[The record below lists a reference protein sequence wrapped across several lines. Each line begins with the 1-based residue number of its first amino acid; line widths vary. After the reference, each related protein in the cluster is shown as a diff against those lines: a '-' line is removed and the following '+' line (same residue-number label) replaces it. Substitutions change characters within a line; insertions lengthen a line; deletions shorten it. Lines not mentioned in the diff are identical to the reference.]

1 MTSVGQRA
9 VFQSLG
15 QIRSLQCRNHF
26 LEVAFHKPIQIV
38 KSKPGA
44 VVGNAVLRKVVSADF
59 FFAATR
65 SDLTPAM
72 GRIFLRFFTLFGF
85 EQTRAQNIERF
96 LLVLLLAPSVLA
108 ADDCTLW
115 NMQNLH
121 CGISRVHALAAW
133 SARATNFNAKLFR
146 F

>member
-15 QIRSLQCRNHF
+15 QIGSLQCRNHF
-26 LEVAFHKPIQIV
+26 LDLAFHKPVQVV
-38 KSKPGA
+38 KSEPDA
-44 VVGNAVLRKVVSADF
+44 VVGDAILRKVVSADF
-59 FFAATR
+59 FFAAAG

-72 GRIFLRFFTLFGF
+72 GRVFLRFFTLFGF

-96 LLVLLLAPSVLA
+96 LLVLLLAPPVLA
-108 ADDCTLW
+108 ADDCASR

-121 CGISRVHALAAW
+121 RRISRVYALAAW
-133 SARATNFNAKLFR
+133 SAGAANFNAKLFQ

>member
-15 QIRSLQCRNHF
+15 QIGSLQCRNHF
-26 LEVAFHKPIQIV
+26 LDLAFHKPVQV
-38 KSKPGA
+38 VESEPDA
-44 VVGNAVLRKVVSADF
+44 VVGDAVLRKVVSPDF

-65 SDLTPAM
+65 SNLTPAM
-72 GRIFLRFFTLFGF
+72 GRIFLRFFTLFGL
-85 EQTRAQNIERF
+85 EQTRAQNVERF
-96 LLVLLLAPSVLA
+96 LFVLLLTPSVLA
-108 ADDCTLW
+108 AYDCPSR

-121 CGISRVHALAAW
+121 CRIGRVYALTAW